1 MDDRERLLKQDGYLI
16 GIATAS
22 LVCGMHFS
30 PWFDLFAGPIA
41 AIMTGFFI
49 TSPLLLFYF
58 ASLVVSV
65 GAVMIAGVPVAIFER
80 STGRTQS
87 DGTSLA
93 IWLGCTLLLALP
105 ALGALVGTK

>member
-22 LVCGMHFS
+22 LLCGMHFS

-65 GAVMIAGVPVAIFER
+65 GAVMIAGIPAAIYER
-80 STGRTQS
+80 NTGKTQS
-87 DGTSLA
+87 DATSLA
-93 IWLGCTLLLALP
+93 IWFGATVVLALP
-105 ALGALVGTK
+105 ALANLFGGR

>member
-41 AIMTGFFI
+41 AIMSGFYI

-65 GAVMIAGVPVAIFER
+65 GAVMLAGIPAAIYER
-80 STGRTQS
+80 RTGRAQS
-87 DGTSLA
+87 DATSLA

-105 ALGALVGTK
+105 ALANLFGAR

>member
-41 AIMTGFFI
+41 AIMTGFFV

-65 GAVMIAGVPVAIFER
+65 GAVMIAGIPAAIYER
-80 STGRTQS
+80 STGRNQS
-87 DGTSLA
+87 DATSLA

-105 ALGALVGTK
+105 AFANLFGAR